1 MEYAEGGELFN
12 HIINKGH
19 LNENE
24 ARNIFQQIIDTI
36 DYIHQIGICHRDLKP
51 ENILFDSNE
60 KKRIKIIDFGLS
72 NLYGL
77 GDSPNTLETPC
88 GSPGYAPPEMILGVK
103 YKGIMTDIWSS
114 GIILYAMLCGCLP
127 FDDYSEEKLYSKIIK
142 GNFKFPSFLDISKE
156 AKKLIN
162 SILVVNPNKRI
173 TISEIKKNSWFLKNY
188 TPTLGLFV
196 SISEIPVSNIIVEEM
211 KKLGYEEKQIYK
223 RIKNNNHDSLTTIY
237 YLLVKKKS
245 KEGIETES
253 DLISNKFQEYIRNE
267 NSKNSKNNIKPKALK
282 ELSQLSKDYLY
293 KRKYTI
299 KRTQEL
305 DEMENK
311 TERVLYKIKGKN
323 NLRAIKKQTNR
334 TVSNDKDKNNKIS
347 KIMINN
353 IKNIHYIN
361 INDTQANFLMKTCDR
376 NNSKIKFIK
385 KIVQISK
392 TRMLNSN
399 SKNRNSV
406 KFKKAN
412 INKVKN
418 VQFLNYIKFNTTGS
432 KNKTNSKNKNTKK
445 DITRKTNIT
454 NAQESTTK
462 CRELKLNMNNID
474 LRNTSSISIEKKP
487 INKENNVVSKILYNN
502 INNNK
507 KFVQNKKKI
516 YFNINNI
523 EKSSLLN
530 NSKIKN
536 PNKGYKIEQT
546 GKIHNFMDGITT
558 TRIRQNKFKINV
570 ISKSKSKKKKNNTHS
585 NPKTKPKSISL
596 KKNNKNILSS
606 SRNKQKKM
614 YNVKNKGNQ
623 LSNVIQERNI
633 YLKGINT
640 KDFNHNKTSILSNK
654 NIKINS
660 KNLLKLRV
668 FNTSENNNK
677 NLNKIINHFKLK
689 NKSKSNKNDKI
700 ILEMRNKPIEYIN
713 NSIEYSQNNNKSIKN
728 VSKKV
733 NKNILIKIND
743 DEKQST
749 SKYNKIK
756 LLNKNRESKGVK
768 RPDNFHSNN
777 IFNKY
782 KEYISYC
789 KKDSAILDEPCQ
801 RIYDNKSNMNI
812 SKGIENLRN
821 MNDYSHRIINIKN
834 WNFKKI

>member
-127 FDDYSEEKLYSKIIK
+127 FDDCSEEKLYSKIIK

-376 NNSKIKFIK
+376 NNSKIKFFK

-502 INNNK
+502 INNNNK

-654 NIKINS
+654 NIKINA

-677 NLNKIINHFKLK
+677 NLNKIKLK
-689 NKSKSNKNDKI
+689 NKSKSNKNNKI
-700 ILEMRNKPIEYIN
+700 ILERRNKPIEYIN

-768 RPDNFHSNN
+768 RPYNFHSNN

-789 KKDSAILDEPCQ
+789 KKDSVILDEPCQ

-834 WNFKKI
+834 WNFK